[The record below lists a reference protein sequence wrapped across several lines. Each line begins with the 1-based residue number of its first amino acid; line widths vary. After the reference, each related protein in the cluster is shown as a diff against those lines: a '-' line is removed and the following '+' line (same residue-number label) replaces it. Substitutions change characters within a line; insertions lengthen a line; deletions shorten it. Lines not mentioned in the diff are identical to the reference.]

1 MTSRRHG
8 EDSIRLYDF
17 AKKYQENQNS
27 SEMVKKQNATEEKVL
42 SAQLDHLNNQKELAK
57 KTMEKEIDLL
67 RRNCLSAR
75 ETSGKSRM
83 SYQINRAVTLSSIES
98 WRRENLSENE
108 RCLLL
113 ATPQS
118 PSEESKPH
126 FCNEIDSKDHGEC
139 CVTNVHAAQ
148 SSKQREN
155 STLDSRNNEKET
167 TFVMTGNSTQVG
179 TEISKNSST
188 KRQTRNFGL
197 NTSASKTKLC
207 FEDSLTPRFH
217 LTNDGAENVERN
229 GREKKQ
235 DCCRAQSHYLQA
247 LEARREAWS
256 RTPTPFPKLER
267 EKSGTL
273 VHTNRVLA
281 DGRNNQLRFSRT
293 MPHHLPHTQTSSR
306 MTKCNPT
313 GVATNDLRFK
323 KLESLLVPIKPCS
336 RQVHYKPF

>member
-1 MTSRRHG
+1 MTSRRRS

-17 AKKYQENQNS
+17 AKIYQENQNS
-27 SEMVKKQNATEEKVL
+27 SDMVKKQNATEEKVL
-42 SAQLDHLNNQKELAK
+42 SARLEYLNNQKELAK
-57 KTMEKEIDLL
+57 KTMEKEIDLVQ
-67 RRNCLSAR
+67 RNSLSAR

-83 SYQINRAVTLSSIES
+83 SYQMNRAVSMSSIES
-98 WRRENLSENE
+98 WRRENLFEKCE

-118 PSEESKPH
+118 PSKESKPH
-126 FCNEIDSKDHGEC
+126 CCNEINSKDDGEC
-139 CVTNVHAAQ
+139 CVRNVHSAQ

-155 STLDSRNNEKET
+155 LTLDSRNNEKET
-167 TFVMTGNSTQVG
+167 GSSFQETTFVMTGNSTRVG
-179 TEISKNSST
+179 SEISKNSSP

-207 FEDSLTPRFH
+207 FVDSSTPRFH

-229 GREKKQ
+229 GRQMKQ
-235 DCCRAQSHYLQA
+235 NCCRAQSHYLQA
-247 LEARREAWS
+247 LEARREAWA
-256 RTPTPFPKLER
+256 RTPTPFPRLER
-267 EKSGTL
+267 EKSLINGTL
-273 VHTNRVLA
+273 VHTNRLLA

-293 MPHHLPHTQTSSR
+293 MPRLSHTPTSSR

-323 KLESLLVPIKPCS
+323 KLESLLVAN
-336 RQVHYKPF
+336 